1 MKDTDDRYNK
11 EIISSLQIIH
21 CEINHT
27 VPYIIMFYHNT
38 QSNYTFDNNT
48 LLYSYIW
55 VYIWLLF
62 IWTPWTLITGD
73 PVYSIL
79 DRDSPFTIKF
89 IVAVIV
95 HFMIYFANML
105 GRYSNYCFNPHPTS

>member
-1 MKDTDDRYNK
+1 MSY
-11 EIISSLQIIH
+11 
-21 CEINHT
+21 
-27 VPYIIMFYHNT
+27 V
-38 QSNYTFDNNT
+38 SNYTFDNNT